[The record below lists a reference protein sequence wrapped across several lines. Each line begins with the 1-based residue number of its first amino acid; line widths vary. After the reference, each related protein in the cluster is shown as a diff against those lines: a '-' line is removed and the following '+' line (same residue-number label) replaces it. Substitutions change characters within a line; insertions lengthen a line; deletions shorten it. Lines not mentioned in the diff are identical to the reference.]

1 MAKASAIPEYQY
13 EYSKISTKTP
23 VKRKRRRSMRGLI
36 AACLAAIMSL
46 AAAGLMVKG
55 LFVRIELA
63 EQSDKII
70 AAKQELSRIEE
81 ENRRLRIEYETKID
95 LDEIEEY
102 AKNILGMQRAGESR
116 TEIIDTDTQD
126 KAIVI
131 ERNLCCLNNGRLKT
145 DFSGGSSL
153 SHRYRLRNSEKNVY
167 RV

>member
-1 MAKASAIPEYQY
+1 
-13 EYSKISTKTP
+13 
-23 VKRKRRRSMRGLI
+23 MRGLI

-95 LDEIEEY
+95 IDEIEDY

-131 ERNLCCLNNGRLKT
+131 ERIR
-145 DFSGGSSL
+145 
-153 SHRYRLRNSEKNVY
+153 
-167 RV
+167 

>member
-23 VKRKRRRSMRGLI
+23 VKRKRRKSMRGLI

-55 LFVRIELA
+55 LFIRIELA

-95 LDEIEEY
+95 LDEIEDY
-102 AKNILGMQRAGESR
+102 AKTFLACSVRREPDR
-116 TEIIDTDTQD
+116 KIDTDTQD

-131 ERNLCCLNNGRLKT
+131 ERIR
-145 DFSGGSSL
+145 
-153 SHRYRLRNSEKNVY
+153 
-167 RV
+167 

>member
-13 EYSKISTKTP
+13 EYSKISTPTP
-23 VKRKRRRSMRGLI
+23 VKRKQRKSIRELI
-36 AACLAAIMSL
+36 AVFLIVVMSL

-63 EQSDKII
+63 EQSDKIT
-70 AAKQELSRIEE
+70 AAKKELSRIEE

-95 LDEIEEY
+95 LDDIEDY

-116 TEIIDTDTQD
+116 TEKIDTDTQD

-131 ERNLCCLNNGRLKT
+131 ERIR
-145 DFSGGSSL
+145 
-153 SHRYRLRNSEKNVY
+153 
-167 RV
+167 

>member
-23 VKRKRRRSMRGLI
+23 VKRKRRKSMRDFI

-95 LDEIEEY
+95 LDEIEDY

-116 TEIIDTDTQD
+116 TEKIDTDTQD

-131 ERNLCCLNNGRLKT
+131 ERIR
-145 DFSGGSSL
+145 
-153 SHRYRLRNSEKNVY
+153 
-167 RV
+167 